1 MVYLIRGCRLK
12 EGIWYRGVIT
22 DYKANKKRL
31 VIVVR
36 FDKDE
41 DVDYIKYLPISE
53 NKNSQFGKTMEELDV
68 IDEYGRIDTEELLD
82 MRIVG
87 TLRKGKD
94 GLLYVNRIYIDE
106 DYYDELEDEKYEEY
120 EEYEDDE
127 DEDDEDEDDEDED
140 DEDED
145 DEDEDEE

>member
-127 DEDDEDEDDEDED
+127 DDEDEDDEDED
-140 DEDED
+140 DED

>member
-145 DEDEDEE
+145 EE

>member
-140 DEDED
+140 
-145 DEDEDEE
+145 EE